1 MKILNEKMIQ
11 IIVPCLNEEEN
22 IEKIVIELDRYLIN
36 MHHSYN
42 IMFVDDGST
51 DSTCN
56 EILKVGM
63 KRKDVNLIKLSRN
76 FGKEAAIAAGLNLCS
91 ADAAIII
98 DSDLQH
104 PPHLI
109 PAMILE
115 WEKGANIVDAV
126 KIKRQKEN
134 IIIKWFSLIFYKI
147 MNSLTSMDFMGASDY
162 KLLDKTAIKTLN
174 GIEEK
179 NRFFRGLTNWVGLR
193 HCKIEFNVQERNAGT
208 SKWNCLKLFQLSI
221 DAMTS
226 YSSKPLQIVTFIGML
241 TLLFSLFLGIQT
253 LYNKFYGNAVSG
265 FTTVILVIVMLS
277 SAIMICMGII
287 GIYLGKIYSEVK
299 NRPLFIIEADV
310 VCNDANETDLGIIK
324 YDDVTSNKGS

>member
-1 MKILNEKMIQ
+1 MNIMDNKLIQ
-11 IIVPCLNEEEN
+11 IIIPCFNEYEN
-22 IEKIVIELDRYLIN
+22 ISKIVNELDKYLLN
-36 MHHSYN
+36 LHYDYS

-51 DSTCN
+51 DLTYN
-56 EILKVGM
+56 EILKIGM
-63 KRKDVNLIKLSRN
+63 KRKDVSVIKLSRN
-76 FGKEAAIAAGLNLCS
+76 FGKEAAIAAGLINCI

-109 PAMILE
+109 TAMILE
-115 WEKGANIVDAV
+115 WEKGANIIDAV
-126 KIKRQKEN
+126 KINRQREN
-134 IIIKWFSLIFYKI
+134 FVIKWLSLLFYNL
-147 MNSLTSMDFMGASDY
+147 MNALTNMDFAGASDY
-162 KLLDKTAIKTLN
+162 KLLDKKAIKVLN

-193 HCKIEFNVQERNAGT
+193 HCKIEFHVQERNAGK
-208 SKWNCLKLFQLSI
+208 SKWNFFKLFQLSI

-241 TLLFSLFLGIQT
+241 TLLFSMILGIQT
-253 LYNKFYGNAVSG
+253 LYNKFYSNAVSG
-265 FTTVILVIVMLS
+265 FTTVILVVLMLS

-299 NRPLFIIEADV
+299 NRPLFVIEHDFFGKIE
-310 VCNDANETDLGIIK
+310 NETNSDSRK
-324 YDDVTSNKGS
+324 YNSHVSE